1 MFTEIAA
8 NPASATPALAG
19 APSGS
24 PAEPSA
30 QTTVEP
36 SAKHKPRRAIAP
48 YLYVL
53 PATVLLIVWTY
64 WPLAQTFELSFYD
77 WNMLPSQPK
86 TFVGG
91 EKYVQVLT
99 LPEMHTALINTAIY
113 IGAFLV
119 LSVGLPVLF
128 ALLARGVQGK
138 ARTVY
143 QALIFVPF
151 LVTPVATSAVWR
163 WLFAEGTGTI
173 PQIAATLGYDMGN
186 VFRDPNSSIWA
197 VIVIVGWQMLGFGV
211 LVVSAGLAG
220 ISPDYAHAASTD
232 GAKPRQITWRIT
244 LPLLSPSLVF
254 LALMT
259 ILLSAQWTFPI
270 IDLVTQG
277 GPGDSSTNIYYLL
290 YQFGFRNFDAG
301 LSAAAG
307 TIFFVGFG
315 LIALIFVELAE
326 RLSFHDN

>member
-1 MFTEIAA
+1 MLTEVL
-8 NPASATPALAG
+8 PQRASAAAETAAAEP
-19 APSGS
+19 
-24 PAEPSA
+24 PAE
-30 QTTVEP
+30 TGEP
-36 SAKHKPRRAIAP
+36 PARAKRRRRFVWAP

-53 PATVLLIVWTY
+53 PAIALLITWTY
-64 WPLAQTFELSFYD
+64 APLAQTFELSFYD
-77 WNMLPSQPK
+77 WNLMPTQPK
-86 TFVGG
+86 TLVGFDN
-91 EKYVQVLT
+91 YATVLT
-99 LPEMHTALINTAIY
+99 LPELHQALWNTVLY

-119 LSVGLPVLF
+119 LSVALPVVF
-128 ALLARGVQGK
+128 ALIARRVSGK
-138 ARTVY
+138 AKTIY

-151 LVTPVATSAVWR
+151 LVTPVATSAIWR
-163 WLFAEGTGTI
+163 WLFAPEGGTI
-173 PQIAATLGYDMGN
+173 PAVARSLFGVEMGN
-186 VFRDPNSSIWA
+186 VFRDPSWSMAA

-232 GAKPRQITWRIT
+232 GATGRQITWRIT

-254 LALMT
+254 LSLMT

-277 GPGDSSTNIYYLL
+277 GPGGSSTNIYYLL

-307 TIFFVGFG
+307 VVFFLGFG
-315 LIALIFVELAE
+315 LIALLFVELSE
-326 RLSFHDN
+326 KLSFHDN